1 VSGTST
7 PAQEI
12 AVPDLNTLLDQH
24 VTLVYESVDR
34 IFLNGYVAKLQE
46 PDQLA
51 WFLCQHRGEE
61 IPRYELLGKMTRE
74 FVSAIERMAE
84 DRHIPVVQFEKG
96 QRKETIAEPYFAQA
110 ALLGREGVV
119 LVGFAQE
126 KANVFGAPTKKQ
138 RQRGRFAAT
147 RRSAYPNHVYLYIWD
162 RDFGPSFIK
171 FCTFAP
177 FSVRVC
183 LNGHMWLRQHLQRS
197 GHHVEPLDNGIAAVD
212 DVAALRRLCRRFGPA
227 HIQRFFDRWMYR
239 LPNPFT
245 AADRRAGYTY
255 QLSTLQ
261 LEVARTE
268 VFDRPLHGRQFF
280 EEVIRQHLDLGRPE
294 NVSLI
299 FSRRIPRRRGQP
311 AARTRVFTQDVS
323 PNLQVG
329 HRHTHVKQYFKLNRA
344 LRTETT
350 FNDTYD
356 FGIGR
361 KLENLPRLIELGR
374 DINRRLLA
382 MERQSCRPAP
392 AASVFEDLVMPT
404 GEPGRRA
411 PGLRFGDPRV
421 VALFG
426 ALSQFRSIFGGFYAR
441 DLRPLVE
448 QHRAR
453 PYSMRQMAYDLR
465 RLVRKGLLERLPGSN
480 RYQLTALGRR
490 LVLFAVRIYSHL
502 FCRGL
507 ARLDPTYPA
516 GPLNLAWRNFDA
528 QLGALLSE
536 ARMAA

>member
-1 VSGTST
+1 M
-7 PAQEI
+7 
-12 AVPDLNTLLDQH
+12 PDINTLLDQH

-34 IFLNGYVAKLQE
+34 VFLNGYVAKLQE
-46 PDQLA
+46 ADQLA

-74 FVSAIERMAE
+74 FVAAIEQLAE
-84 DRHIPVVQFEKG
+84 DHHVPVIDFEKG
-96 QRKETIAEPYFAQA
+96 QRKEAMAEPFFAQA
-110 ALLGREGVV
+110 ALLRREGVV
-119 LVGFAQE
+119 LVGVAQE

-147 RRSAYPNHVYLYIWD
+147 RRSAYVKHYYLYIWD
-162 RDFGPSFIK
+162 RDFGPSFVK
-171 FCTFAP
+171 FCTYAP
-177 FSVRVC
+177 WSVRVC
-183 LNGHMWLRQHLQRS
+183 LNGHMWLRQHLRRS
-197 GHHVEPLDNGIAAVD
+197 GHVVEPLDNGIAYVD
-212 DVAALRRLCRRFGPA
+212 DHATLARLCRRFGPQ

-239 LPNPFT
+239 LPSPFT
-245 AADRRAGYTY
+245 AQDRRAGYTY
-255 QLSTLQ
+255 QLSILQ

-280 EEVIRQHLDLGRPE
+280 EEVMRLHLDLGRPQRLQL
-294 NVSLI
+294 VFDRSC
-299 FSRRIPRRRGQP
+299 PRRRGQP
-311 AARTRVFTQDVS
+311 AARTRVLTRDVDPS
-323 PNLQVG
+323 LQVS
-329 HRHTHVKQYFKLNRA
+329 HRNTRVKQYWKLNRA

-356 FGIGR
+356 FRIGR

-392 AASVFEDLVMPT
+392 AASLFEALVMPT

-426 ALSQFRSIFGGFYAR
+426 ALSQFRSVFGGFYAR

-448 QHRAR
+448 HHLAG
-453 PYSMRQMAYDLR
+453 PYTMRQMAYDLR
-465 RLVRKGLLERLPGSN
+465 RLIRKGLLERLPGSN
-480 RYQLTALGRR
+480 RYQLTALGLR
-490 LVLFAVRIYSHL
+490 LIMFAARLHSHV

-507 ARLDPTYPA
+507 ARLQPDYPA
-516 GPLNLAWRNFDA
+516 GNLNQAWRAFDA
-528 QLGALLSE
+528 QLAALTSE
-536 ARMAA
+536 ARLAA

>member
-1 VSGTST
+1 M
-7 PAQEI
+7 
-12 AVPDLNTLLDQH
+12 PDLNTLLDQH

-34 IFLNGYVAKLQE
+34 VFLNGYVARLQE

-51 WFLCQHRGEE
+51 WFLGQHRGEKL
-61 IPRYELLGKMTRE
+61 PRYELLGKMTSE
-74 FVSAIERMAE
+74 FVAAVEQMAQ
-84 DRHIPVVQFEKG
+84 DHHIPVVHFEKG
-96 QRKETIAEPYFAQA
+96 QRKETIAGPYFAHA
-110 ALLGREGVV
+110 ALLRLEGVV
-119 LVGFAQE
+119 LIGIAQE
-126 KANVFGAPTKKQ
+126 KANVFRPPRKG
-138 RQRGRFAAT
+138 RRGCGGGFAAG
-147 RRSAYPNHVYLYIWD
+147 RNSAFVKHLYFYIWD

-171 FCTFAP
+171 FCTYAP
-177 FSVRVC
+177 WSVRVC

-197 GHHVEPLDNGIAAVD
+197 GHVVEPLDNGIAYVD
-212 DVAALRRLCRRFGPA
+212 DADALRRLCRRFGPQ
-227 HIQRFFDRWMYR
+227 HIQRYFDRWMYR

-245 AADRRAGYTY
+245 ALDRRAGYTY
-255 QLSTLQ
+255 QLSILQ

-299 FSRRIPRRRGQP
+299 FGRRLPRRRGQP

-323 PNLQVG
+323 PNLHVS
-329 HRHTHVKQYFKLNRA
+329 HRSTHVKQYFKLNRA

-356 FGIGR
+356 FRIGR
-361 KLENLPRLIELGR
+361 KLENLPCLIELGR
-374 DINRRLLA
+374 DFNRRLLEL
-382 MERQSCRPAP
+382 ERQSCRPAP
-392 AASVFEDLVMPT
+392 AASLFEALVMPT

-426 ALSQFRSIFGGFYAR
+426 ALSQFRSVFGGFYAR

-448 QHRAR
+448 QHLGD
-453 PYSMRQMAYDLR
+453 PYTIRQMAYDLR
-465 RLVRKGLLERLPGSN
+465 RLIRKGLLERLPDCN

-490 LVLFAVRIYSHL
+490 LILFAARIYSHV

-507 ARLDPTYPA
+507 ARLDPAYPA
-516 GPLNLAWRNFDA
+516 GDLNLAWRAFDA
-528 QLGALLSE
+528 QLGALLWE
-536 ARMAA
+536 ARIAA

>member
-1 VSGTST
+1 M
-7 PAQEI
+7 
-12 AVPDLNTLLDQH
+12 PDLNTLLDQH
-24 VTLVYESVDR
+24 VTLAYESVDR
-34 IFLNGYVAKLQE
+34 VFLNGYVAKLQE

-51 WFLCQHRGEE
+51 WFLGQHRGEE
-61 IPRYELLGKMTRE
+61 LPRYELLGKMTRD
-74 FVSAIERMAE
+74 FVAAVEQLAQ
-84 DRHIPVVQFEKG
+84 DQNIPVVHFEKG
-96 QRKETIAEPYFAQA
+96 QRKETIAEPHFAQA

-119 LVGFAQE
+119 LVGIAQE
-126 KANVFGAPTKKQ
+126 KANVFRPPGKQ
-138 RQRGRFAAT
+138 RRGPGGGFAAG
-147 RRSAYPNHVYLYIWD
+147 RNSAFVKHFYLYIWD
-162 RDFGPSFIK
+162 RDFGPTFIK
-171 FCTFAP
+171 FCTYAP
-177 FSVRVC
+177 WSVRVC
-183 LNGHMWLRQHLQRS
+183 LNGHMWLRQHLRRS
-197 GHHVEPLDNGIAAVD
+197 GHYVEPLDNGIADVD
-212 DVAALRRLCRRFGPA
+212 DPVALARLCRRFGPQ

-245 AADRRAGYTY
+245 ATDRRAGYTY
-255 QLSTLQ
+255 QLSILQ
-261 LEVARTE
+261 LEVSRTE

-280 EEVIRQHLDLGRPE
+280 EEVIRQHVDLGRPQKLQL
-294 NVSLI
+294 V
-299 FSRRIPRRRGQP
+299 FDRRFQRRRGQP
-311 AARTRVFTQDVS
+311 AARTRVLTQDVDPS
-323 PNLQVG
+323 LQVS
-329 HRHTHVKQYFKLNRA
+329 HRNTRVKQYWKLNRA

-356 FGIGR
+356 FRIGR

-392 AASVFEDLVMPT
+392 AASHFEALVMPT

-426 ALSQFRSIFGGFYAR
+426 ALSQFRSVFGGFYAR

-448 QHRAR
+448 QHLAR
-453 PYSMRQMAYDLR
+453 PYTMRQMAYDLR
-465 RLVRKGLLERLPGSN
+465 RLIRKDLLERLPGSN

-490 LVLFAVRIYSHL
+490 LVLFAARLYSHV

-507 ARLDPTYPA
+507 ARLEPDYPA
-516 GPLNLAWRNFDA
+516 GDLNLAWRTFDA

-536 ARMAA
+536 TRLAA